1 MTPFL
6 DLGVYKY
13 YREISTFAGTAQFYL
28 SQEGNTDFPS
38 ISASNGN
45 NGGNYT
51 YVNTVM
57 K

>member
-1 MTPFL
+1 MMTPFL

-13 YREISTFAGTAQFYL
+13 YRKISTFAGTAQFYL

-38 ISASNGN
+38 ISASNG
-45 NGGNYT
+45 GNYT